1 MTEQIQILQRHLECF
16 SRDIKLLCIAFKVFS
31 MYLGGNRGW
40 VELAFPCL
48 ICLKINLRIENDR
61 IIIAEGTTAF
71 KKGQIKHTLF
81 YGDC

>member
-1 MTEQIQILQRHLECF
+1 
-16 SRDIKLLCIAFKVFS
+16 